1 MADGLPRVGLLR
13 LQRHIRLCSGTM
25 QVHFKLSRTL
35 PRFELLICNFAQG
48 VGGLVLPQRYI
59 CALSPCCFLA
69 WAMFPS
75 LGHALLAWDSV
86 SDGQVEFEGEAERS
100 TSESDSGR
108 AIRRLTK
115 GKGKGEGKGKG
126 KDTDNDDPPGY
137 NPTQGEGKGKFSNL
151 DFCSHVDFV
160 NFVWAKG
167 KDKGKDNDLDEH
179 QAPLG
184 DTTYQPFDSSFPAS
198 SAKGQSKSRC
208 RSRSRSR
215 SSRRDHNPVAVK
227 QKNTHRIKTT
237 ILSRNPGA
245 GQQTQ
250 TVWEKNEPAY
260 GPLRDKA
267 YRLTTRLMTEQWERA
282 HDEISGMMRRALN
295 IMWDDDVNAR
305 EGYVRLT
312 GNWCIQTGPF
322 VMDQSLHSPSQDDRE
337 LIAQN
342 YMTMELV
349 SSLTIPKPKNMPK
362 PKAKPKP
369 GPKAQAAAAKARA
382 RVERDSSD

>member
-1 MADGLPRVGLLR
+1 M
-13 LQRHIRLCSGTM
+13 
-25 QVHFKLSRTL
+25 
-35 PRFELLICNFAQG
+35 
-48 VGGLVLPQRYI
+48 LPQRYI

-198 SAKGQSKSRC
+198 SAKGQSNFWC

-215 SSRRDHNPVAVK
+215 SSCRDHNPVAVK

-245 GQQTQ
+245 WQQNQ

-260 GPLRDKA
+260 RPLRDKA

-305 EGYVRLT
+305 EGYVCLT

-322 VMDQSLHSPSQDDRE
+322 AADQSLHSPSQDDRE
-337 LIAQN
+337 LIMQN
-342 YMTMELV
+342 YMTSELV